1 MIIVWLAALGAT
13 IVVALFVALVYLF
26 ARKNRPEPRALAIWA
41 GRLWLFNF
49 LLDLLKPGVSLCFVS
64 HKVNEKRAELDRRCM
79 VVNYAPALFSL
90 LEDQGESAVRFV
102 LRTFE

>member
-49 LLDLLKPGVSLCFVS
+49 LLDLAIFYIGQ
-64 HKVNEKRAELDRRCM
+64 
-79 VVNYAPALFSL
+79 PALTGPYGGWQWL
-90 LEDQGESAVRFV
+90 LWPILLTGLLAQI
-102 LRTFE
+102 